1 MIASPCVNICRI
13 EGNVCVGCN
22 RTLND
27 ITDWYKLSDG
37 EKQEILDRLKPRT

>member
-1 MIASPCVNICRI
+1 MIASPCINICRI

-27 ITDWYKLSDG
+27 ITDWYKLSDD
-37 EKQEILDRLKPRT
+37 EKQEILDRLKPST